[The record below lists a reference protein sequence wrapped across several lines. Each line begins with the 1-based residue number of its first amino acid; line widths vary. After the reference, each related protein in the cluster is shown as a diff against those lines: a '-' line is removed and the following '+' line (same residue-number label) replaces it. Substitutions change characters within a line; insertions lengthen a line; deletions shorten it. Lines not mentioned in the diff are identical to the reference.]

1 MPCPAMTST
10 GEETRPTPVRRLG
23 PGGGV
28 ATGRV
33 VIAVLFWLAV
43 WQVASMA
50 IAQDL
55 LLVSPV
61 DVLATLLTQVQTAP
75 FWSSVAYSFV
85 RIVGGFLLALAAG
98 TLLAGLAGHSAVAR
112 TLLAPLVLVIKSVPV
127 VSFIILVLIWA
138 SSGSL
143 SVVISFLIAL
153 PVVYTNV
160 LEGID
165 QRDPKLLEMAQVFR
179 IPPWRRWR
187 AIDVPAVLPYLQSG
201 SRIAIGL
208 AWKSGVAAEVIGLP
222 QGSIGE
228 QLYQSKIFLSTAEL
242 FSWTLVIVL
251 LAFAFERAFLFA
263 LRAAS
268 DRIRDWG
275 E

>member
-1 MPCPAMTST
+1 MHCPAMTST
-10 GEETRPTPVRRLG
+10 AEGARTSPGRRLV
-23 PGGGV
+23 PGGGL

-33 VIAVLFWLAV
+33 ALAVLFWLAV
-43 WQVASMA
+43 WQGASMA

-61 DVLATLLTQVQTAP
+61 DVLATLLEQVRTAT

-85 RIVGGFLLALAAG
+85 RIVGGFLLALAVG
-98 TLLAGLAGHSAVAR
+98 TVLAGLAGHSAAAH

-143 SVVISFLIAL
+143 SVVICFLIAL
-153 PVVYTNV
+153 PVIYTNV

-165 QRDPKLLEMAQVFR
+165 QRDPKLLEMAHVFR
-179 IPPWRRWR
+179 VPAWRWR
-187 AIDVPAVLPYLQSG
+187 AIDVPAIMPYLQSG

-208 AWKSGVAAEVIGLP
+208 A
-222 QGSIGE
+222 
-228 QLYQSKIFLSTAEL
+228 
-242 FSWTLVIVL
+242 
-251 LAFAFERAFLFA
+251 
-263 LRAAS
+263 
-268 DRIRDWG
+268 
-275 E
+275 